1 MTASRR
7 LLDHWLPPDG
17 AGRAL
22 ACLTTSFTFDPDFFE
37 TACLARFLQLDSQR
51 GDNDPLEIL
60 IEEEERL
67 AETRVTVVVDRSD
80 RPGNRNLR
88 WDLLPVGVRGGLLH
102 AKVTLLVWEEL
113 VRFIVGSANLTPA
126 GYRSQVELAI
136 VLDADRSSRV
146 PTRLFNDLLS
156 ALGGLVGRAPGSDD
170 EPGPKRRAME
180 TLELAARHLDSFD
193 LPAATPAGGMRLAVA
208 TAAPGRPAL
217 PAIRNVWQ
225 GGPPRRAT
233 VLSPFFDTNEHP
245 SPAVTALCAELAQR
259 GPVEATFVLPVDQ
272 LAGRT
277 VVRAPKAILQSLPRG
292 VTARIRAFL
301 QPSGGEPRRLHAKA
315 VLLESDQWV
324 SVLLGSSN
332 FTASGLGLKPSSGHL
347 ELNLALGAP
356 AGSPDA
362 KTLRELI
369 PAGDPID
376 PAVADWESV
385 ADDEEPAGPAL
396 PWGFTECL
404 LEPGPPPL
412 LFVRF
417 DLPELPER
425 WSVELPDGRV
435 LADSAGWEAA
445 GRPRELQVAVAEPQ
459 LPFWLQV
466 RWEHKEAWE
475 RASWPVNVTDPSRLP
490 PPAELRSLPVDALLA
505 ALASTRPLHEAL
517 ATAIRRRA
525 RAVWAGGTLEL
536 DPLKRYASA
545 GLFQRTRHASAA
557 LAGLRRRLERPA
569 GSVEALVWRLIGP
582 FGPRAI
588 ADGLILDTEQKQ
600 RLPGEV
606 SFLLA
611 ELVLTLARVDW
622 AQTAS
627 AGVPRTVVEEHARQ
641 TLDDLRR
648 LLLEMDTG
656 PDLLLARY
664 VREACEATSQ

>member
-1 MTASRR
+1 MTASRK
-7 LLDHWLPPDG
+7 LLDHWRPPDG

-22 ACLTTSFTFDPDFFE
+22 ACLATSFTFDPDFFE

-51 GDNDPLEIL
+51 EESDPLEVL

-88 WDLLPVGVRGGLLH
+88 WDILPVGVRGGLFH
-102 AKVTLLVWEEL
+102 AKVTLLVWEQL
-113 VRFIVGSANLTPA
+113 VRVVIGSANLTPA

-136 VLDADRSSRV
+136 VVDADRSSRV
-146 PTRLFNDLLS
+146 PAPLFRDLLS
-156 ALGGLVGRAPGSDD
+156 TLAGLVERAAGSDG

-180 TLELAARHLDSFD
+180 TLELAARHLDRFH
-193 LPAATPAGGMRLAVA
+193 LPAAPPSRGMRFAVA
-208 TAAPGRPAL
+208 AAAPGRPAL
-217 PAIRNVWQ
+217 PTIRNVWR

-233 VLSPFFDTNEHP
+233 VLSPFFDTDEHP
-245 SPAVTALCAELAQR
+245 SPAVTALFAELAQR

-277 VVRAPKAILQSLPRG
+277 VVRAPKAILQSLPSR
-292 VTARIRAFL
+292 VSARIRAFR

-315 VLLESDQWV
+315 VLLESDDWV
-324 SVLLGSSN
+324 GMLLGSSN
-332 FTASGLGLKPSSGHL
+332 FTAAGLGLKPSSGHL

-356 AGSPDA
+356 AESSDA
-362 KTLRELI
+362 KLLRELI

-376 PAVADWESV
+376 PVVADWESA
-385 ADDEEPAGPAL
+385 ADDEEPAGLAL

-412 LFVRF
+412 LLVRF
-417 DLPELPER
+417 DPRELPGQ
-425 WSVELPDGRV
+425 WSVELPNGRV
-435 LADSAGWEAA
+435 LADNSAWAAA
-445 GRPRELQVAVAEPQ
+445 GRPGELQVVLAEPQ

-466 RWEHKEAWE
+466 RWEHKQAWE

-490 PPAELRSLPVDALLA
+490 PPAELRSLPVDALLG

-517 ATAIRRRA
+517 ATAVRRRA
-525 RAVWAGGTLEL
+525 RAAGADGMPVL

-569 GSVEALVWRLIGP
+569 GSVEALVWRLSGP
-582 FGPRAI
+582 FGPQAI
-588 ADGLILDTEQKQ
+588 ADGLAGDSGQGR

-611 ELVLTLARVDW
+611 ELALTLARVDW

-627 AGVPRTVVEEHARQ
+627 AGVPREVVEEHARQ

-648 LLLEMDTG
+648 LLLETETG
-656 PDLLLARY
+656 PDPLLARY
-664 VREACEATSQ
+664 VREACEAVRR

>member
-1 MTASRR
+1 MTASRK
-7 LLDHWLPPDG
+7 LLDHWLPPAG
-17 AGRAL
+17 AGRAV
-22 ACLTTSFTFDPDFFE
+22 ACLATSFTFDSDFFE

-51 GDNDPLEIL
+51 GESDPLEVL

-88 WDLLPVGVRGGLLH
+88 WDILPVGVQGGLLH
-102 AKVTLLVWEEL
+102 AKVTLLVWERL
-113 VRFIVGSANLTPA
+113 VRIIIGSANLTPA

-136 VLDADRSSRV
+136 VVDADHSSRV
-146 PTRLFNDLLS
+146 PAPLFQALLS
-156 ALGGLVGRAPGSDD
+156 ELGGLVERAAGSDG
-170 EPGPKRRAME
+170 EPGPKRRAIE
-180 TLELAARHLDSFD
+180 TLELAARHLDGFS
-193 LPAATPAGGMRLAVA
+193 LPPATPPGGMRFAVA
-208 TAAPGRPAL
+208 TAAPGRPVL
-217 PAIRNVWQ
+217 PVIRNVWR

-233 VLSPFFDTNEHP
+233 VLSPFFDTDKHP
-245 SPAVTALCAELAQR
+245 SPAVIALCAELAQR

-272 LAGRT
+272 LADRT
-277 VVRAPKAILQSLPRG
+277 VVRAPKAILQSLPRRVG
-292 VTARIRAFL
+292 GRIRAFR

-315 VLLESDQWV
+315 VLLESDEWV
-324 SVLLGSSN
+324 GMLLGSSN

-356 AGSPDA
+356 AGSSVA
-362 KTLRELI
+362 KALRELI

-376 PAVADWESV
+376 PIVVDWESV
-385 ADDEEPAGPAL
+385 ADDEEPAGLVL

-412 LFVRF
+412 LLVRF
-417 DLPELPER
+417 DPRELPDQ
-425 WSVELPDGRV
+425 WSVELPDGTV
-435 LADSAGWEAA
+435 LADSATWAA
-445 GRPRELQVAVAEPQ
+445 VGRPGELQIALTELQ

-466 RWEHKEAWE
+466 RWEHKKAWE
-475 RASWPVNVTDPSRLP
+475 RASWPINVTDPSRLP

-517 ATAIRRRA
+517 ATALRHRA
-525 RAVWAGGTLEL
+525 RAARAVGTLKL

-545 GLFQRTRHASAA
+545 GLFYRTRHASAA

-569 GSVEALVWRLIGP
+569 GSVEALVWRLTGP

-588 ADGLILDTEQKQ
+588 ADGLVGDTGQGQ

-611 ELVLTLARVDW
+611 ELALTLRRVNW

-627 AGVPRTVVEEHARQ
+627 AGVPREVVEEHARQ

-648 LLLEMDTG
+648 LLLEMETG
-656 PDLLLARY
+656 PDPLLARY
-664 VREACEATSQ
+664 VREACEAASR